1 MQQCTSKE
9 WAKYPVKRAKTV
21 SNLKNLFR
29 QVLTQL
35 PCEAML
41 QHIGTAWAWVL
52 IWSAGSIVV
61 RMMVF
66 VCFCK
71 GATWVTTKRSQPTLR
86 DLKQSLESLLLD
98 TSRFSTGS
106 VSASGSFWKLLDR
119 HVTAGIQY
127 SRAAPKWHLLLGYLM
142 TPRVSFFA
150 YWPTLLY
157 CQSFPKR
164 LQWHV
169 STLRGYYKDTCSL
182 KHSTSKL
189 RDQLFCS
196 GIWHLHEVSSMI
208 PVHRKH
214 SKQWKRELSGKPCR
228 FFQLQLCWIQ

>member
-1 MQQCTSKE
+1 MHPNPLVYICLPCRRQSQDFAIPGVQAAKSCLWVNPSRNGQCTSKE

-35 PCEAML
+35 PCEAHML

-52 IWSAGSIVV
+52 VWSAGSIVV

-127 SRAAPKWHLLLGYLM
+127 ARAAPKWHLLLGYLM

-157 CQSFPKR
+157 CQS
-164 LQWHV
+164 
-169 STLRGYYKDTCSL
+169 
-182 KHSTSKL
+182 
-189 RDQLFCS
+189 
-196 GIWHLHEVSSMI
+196 
-208 PVHRKH
+208 
-214 SKQWKRELSGKPCR
+214 
-228 FFQLQLCWIQ
+228 

>member
-1 MQQCTSKE
+1 MQLLYVNVRWFTFEWSWKQHRSAGKVRSIVHPNPLVYICLPCRRQSQDFAIPGVQAAKSCLWVNPSRNGQCTSKE

-35 PCEAML
+35 PCEAHML

-66 VCFCK
+66 VCVCK

-106 VSASGSFWKLLDR
+106 VSASGSF
-119 HVTAGIQY
+119 
-127 SRAAPKWHLLLGYLM
+127 
-142 TPRVSFFA
+142 
-150 YWPTLLY
+150 
-157 CQSFPKR
+157 
-164 LQWHV
+164 
-169 STLRGYYKDTCSL
+169 
-182 KHSTSKL
+182 
-189 RDQLFCS
+189 
-196 GIWHLHEVSSMI
+196 
-208 PVHRKH
+208 
-214 SKQWKRELSGKPCR
+214 
-228 FFQLQLCWIQ
+228 